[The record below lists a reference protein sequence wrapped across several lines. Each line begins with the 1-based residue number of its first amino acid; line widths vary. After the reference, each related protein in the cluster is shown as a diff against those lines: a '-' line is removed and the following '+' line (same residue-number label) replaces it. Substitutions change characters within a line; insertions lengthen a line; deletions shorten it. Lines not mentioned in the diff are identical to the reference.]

1 MKKTSFIA
9 LLFALLLGALE
20 LQAQRKGIKQ
30 VLSEHHF
37 YNLQKD
43 SSSLANI
50 FGQYKDSLVYVDFW
64 ASWCKPCLEEL
75 PYSKELAEKLAG
87 RPVVF
92 LYLSMDDSSE
102 AWQKAL
108 EKQVFPANARH
119 YRRGL
124 AAAQPLLAQLFI
136 YSIPH
141 YLVLDKTGKI
151 LNRDATPPSQ
161 KSTLKY
167 LNKLLKSK

>member
-1 MKKTSFIA
+1 MKKISFIV
-9 LLFALLLGALE
+9 LFLSFFIYCSP
-20 LQAQRKGIKQ
+20 LQAQRKGINQ
-30 VLSEHHF
+30 TLSEHYF
-37 YNLQKD
+37 YNEKGD
-43 SSSLANI
+43 SSSLATI
-50 FGQYKDSLVYVDFW
+50 FGQYKDSLVYVDLW

-75 PYSKELAEKLAG
+75 PYSAELAEKLAG

-92 LYLSMDDSSE
+92 LYLSMDESSE
-102 AWQKAL
+102 AWQKAVQ
-108 EKQVFPANARH
+108 KQPFPISARH

-124 AAAQPLLAQLFI
+124 GAAQPLLAQLFI

-141 YLVLDKTGKI
+141 YLVLDKAGKI

-167 LNKLLKSK
+167 LNKLLKAK